1 MNKKVEELVDLILAS
16 KHIVV
21 HTGAGISTSTG
32 IPDFRGPT
40 GVWTLEKK
48 GIKPTIDIDFQKA
61 VPSKTHRALKLLMD
75 RGFIKFIIS
84 QNIDGLHMRS
94 GIKRENLAE
103 LHGNFF
109 VTECP
114 KCKNKFIRSTPS
126 PTVGMKPTGETCK
139 NRTRSC
145 RGKLIDTILDW
156 EHDLPG
162 DDLDLSIYHSTIADL
177 NIGLGSSFQIMPS
190 GKLPLRSAKFRGKF
204 ALVNLQ
210 PIKLEKKA
218 DLVIHTYVDDVMEKV
233 LKRLGIEEFPEFD
246 ESVDPTRNCDGN
258 RWNIEPGV
266 IKELEKVYKEK
277 TSRKNKSDEKLEP
290 IEKKKTKK
298 EENE

>member
-1 MNKKVEELVDLILAS
+1 MDLILAS

-32 IPDFRGPT
+32 IPDFRGPN

-48 GIKPTIDIDFQKA
+48 GIKPSFDIDFKAA

-94 GIKRENLAE
+94 GIKRDNLAE

-109 VTECP
+109 VSECP
-114 KCKNKFIRSTPS
+114 KCKSKFVRSNPV
-126 PTVGMKPTGETCK
+126 PTVGLKPIGEDCK
-139 NRTRSC
+139 NTSKRC

-156 EHDLPG
+156 EGSLPD
-162 DDLDLSIYHSTIADL
+162 DDLELSTMHSTIADL

-190 GKLPLRSAKFRGKF
+190 GKLPLRNCGKFGGKF

-210 PIKLEKKA
+210 PIKVEKKA
-218 DLVIHTYVDDVMEKV
+218 DLVIHSPVDEVMERV
-233 LKRLGIEEFPEFD
+233 LKRLGIEEIPEHSETD
-246 ESVDPTRNCDGN
+246 DPTRNNEGCN
-258 RWNIEPGV
+258 WNFSKKIF
-266 IKELEKVYKEK
+266 KEVEKTYKEK
-277 TSRKNKSDEKLEP
+277 TCRKKKNEEKFEP
-290 IEKKKTKK
+290 IDKKKRKK
-298 EENE
+298 IEDE

>member
-1 MNKKVEELVDLILAS
+1 MDLILRS

-40 GVWTLEKK
+40 GVWTLEKE
-48 GIKPTIDIDFQKA
+48 GVKPNLDIDFSSA
-61 VPSKTHRALKLLMD
+61 VPSKTHRALKILMD

-84 QNIDGLHMRS
+84 QNIDGLHLRS

-109 VTECP
+109 VSECP
-114 KCKNKFIRSTPS
+114 KCKNKFVRSSPV
-126 PTVGMKPTGETCK
+126 PTVGLKPIGETCK
-139 NRTRSC
+139 NTARNC

-156 EHDLPG
+156 EGSLPD
-162 DDLDLSIYHSTIADL
+162 DDLEMSIMHSTIADL

-190 GKLPLRSAKFRGKF
+190 GKLPLRNKKFGGKF

-210 PIKLEKKA
+210 PIKLEKSA
-218 DLVIHTYVDDVMEKV
+218 DLSIHAYVDDVMEKV
-233 LKRLGIEEFPEFD
+233 LKRLGIEEIPEYNPAD
-246 ESVDPTRNCDGN
+246 DPSKCNAGGG
-258 RWNIEPGV
+258 WNFAISK
-266 IKELEKVYKEK
+266 IKDLEKVFKAK
-277 TSRKNKSDEKLEP
+277 VSRKKKADDLVK
-290 IEKKKTKK
+290 IENKKKKVEMK
-298 EENE
+298 NEDSKV

>member
-1 MNKKVEELVDLILAS
+1 MEELVDMILNS

-32 IPDFRGPT
+32 IPDFRGPK
-40 GVWTLEKK
+40 GVWTLEKQ
-48 GIKPTIDIDFQKA
+48 GIKPTIDIDFQA
-61 VPSKTHRALKLLMD
+61 AMPSKTHRALKLLTD
-75 RGFIKFIIS
+75 RGFIKFIVS

-114 KCKNKFIRSTPS
+114 KCKSKFVRSTPV
-126 PTVGMKPTGETCK
+126 PTVGMKPIGETCK
-139 NRTRSC
+139 SKVRSC
-145 RGKLIDTILDW
+145 RGKLSDTILDW
-156 EHDLPG
+156 EHDLPV
-162 DDLDLSIYHSTIADL
+162 DDLDLSIMHSTLADL

-190 GKLPLRSAKFRGKF
+190 GRLPLRNGKFGGKF

-218 DLVIHTYVDDVMEKV
+218 DLVIHSYVDDVMERV
-233 LKRLGIEEFPEFD
+233 LKRLGIEQIPDYD
-246 ESVDPTRNCDGN
+246 EKEDPTRNTDEQT
-258 RWNIEPGV
+258 WNYEPGV
-266 IKELEKVYKEK
+266 VKEIEKVFKEK
-277 TSRKNKSDEKLEP
+277 TSRKKNKSEVKLDEV
-290 IEKKKTKK
+290 EKKKIKIG
-298 EENE
+298 EL